1 MNICKLVLEYIE
13 QYPEDEPI
21 FIEDIKMHIIQKC
34 ENETKQENVLKNI
47 NVILNRD
54 RKSVV

>member
-21 FIEDIKMHIIQKC
+21 FIEDIKKYVIQQC
-34 ENETKQENVLKNI
+34 EK
-47 NVILNRD
+47 R
-54 RKSVV
+54 

>member
-21 FIEDIKMHIIQKC
+21 FIEDIKNMLYNNAKKITNK
-34 ENETKQENVLKNI
+34 KVY
-47 NVILNRD
+47 
-54 RKSVV
+54 

>member
-21 FIEDIKMHIIQKC
+21 FIEDIKKYVIQHK
-34 ENETKQENVLKNI
+34 TVKIKHFKIQFI
-47 NVILNRD
+47 N
-54 RKSVV
+54 KSIY

>member
-21 FIEDIKMHIIQKC
+21 FIEDIKNMLLG
-34 ENETKQENVLKNI
+34 NTKKMTNK
-47 NVILNRD
+47 
-54 RKSVV
+54 KTY